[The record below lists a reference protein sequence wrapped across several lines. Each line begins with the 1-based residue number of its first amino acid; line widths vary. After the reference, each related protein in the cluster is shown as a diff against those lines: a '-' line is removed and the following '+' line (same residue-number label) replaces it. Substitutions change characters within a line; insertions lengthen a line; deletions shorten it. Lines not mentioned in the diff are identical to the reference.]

1 MSKIPKYKWK
11 LMSMAK
17 RTGGWDIWL
26 GKKWGWELDDD
37 LFSKPHWHFNHYPFV
52 VYRDEY

>member
-1 MSKIPKYKWK
+1 
-11 LMSMAK
+11 MSMAK